1 MNPGVQKP
9 AGGYKCGPQ
18 QANCTLGPPPPAG
31 GAAPAACQD
40 CCGDWISEDQ
50 CDKCYSQRCSG
61 PIPKPPTPPAPTP
74 TPPAPAPLKYACT
87 AKLCKVDTNGT
98 YTASDCDSKCTA
110 PVPPPPTP
118 TPPPPPIPPPP
129 PGPLKYAC
137 TAKLCKVDTNGTYTA
152 SDCDN
157 KCAAHVPVPA
167 PPTPPAPPGACNMS
181 TGVNCWARPPCPA
194 GTGHVAITRGEWHDK
209 LSLLRCQWVRDR
221 GWCLSRLSCAIRLL
235 IRLLIKLLADWHDQ
249 SRFAYVFLRCL
260 QERPSARSAP
270 IPVPVASA
278 T

>member
-1 MNPGVQKP
+1 MSVDKSQNQLRSKLLTHCCLALYRLTLQWSAGVAPCHAPDDGSPYKPNIVMNPGVLKP

-31 GAAPAACQD
+31 GAAPPSCQD

-50 CDKCYSQRCSG
+50 CDKCFSQRCSG

-74 TPPAPAPLKYACT
+74 TPPAPA
-87 AKLCKVDTNGT
+87 
-98 YTASDCDSKCTA
+98 
-110 PVPPPPTP
+110 
-118 TPPPPPIPPPP
+118 
-129 PGPLKYAC
+129 PLKYAC

-235 IRLLIKLLADWHDQ
+235 IRL
-249 SRFAYVFLRCL
+249 
-260 QERPSARSAP
+260 
-270 IPVPVASA
+270 
-278 T
+278 